1 MTLWAPGTAVR
12 GHHVATSRDAGT
24 WLGSTTRGRGTHA
37 IYNILTR
44 PAHDTLARLPGVY
57 TFTDIL
63 TESFSDVRGWPP
75 SHACARTTRETAAA
89 RPRSCPANP
98 RIAGGPPALPPSQRA
113 AFSRSGFSGISHHRV
128 RVSPD
133 AA

>member
-1 MTLWAPGTAVR
+1 MPLTADSGRVHAHSYR
-12 GHHVATSRDAGT
+12 DCTST
-24 WLGSTTRGRGTHA
+24 E
-37 IYNILTR
+37 ILSSNR
-44 PAHDTLARLPGVY
+44 EQHSRR
-57 TFTDIL
+57 
-63 TESFSDVRGWPP
+63 DVRGWPP

-89 RPRSCPANP
+89 HPRSCPASP
-98 RIAGGPPALPPSQRA
+98 RIAGGPPALAPFQRA